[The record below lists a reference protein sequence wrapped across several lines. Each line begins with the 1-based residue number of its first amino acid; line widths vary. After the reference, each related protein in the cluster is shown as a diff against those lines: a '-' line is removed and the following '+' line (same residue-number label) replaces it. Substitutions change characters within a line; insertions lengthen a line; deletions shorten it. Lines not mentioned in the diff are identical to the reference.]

1 MKLDDYI
8 KLRKIGVKECAKELG
23 VYPFTISRW
32 ISGNRIPRKDTLIK
46 IAKWSNQCVMPTDF
60 FSQSPGIVSP

>member
-1 MKLDDYI
+1 MKLVEYI

-32 ISGNRIPRKDTLIK
+32 ISGDRIPRKDTLIK
-46 IAKWSNQCVMPTDF
+46 IANWSNQCVMPTDF
-60 FSQSPGIVSP
+60 FSQSSGFVSP